1 MPTKRLSLSLFLLSF
16 FFFYSFVSPVPSF
29 QAFSLS
35 SLLFPAFSGEIYL
48 FRDSLRR
55 LEIRIVGKKWNS
67 KKLFC
72 RDISS
77 IRIVIKWGTKM
88 KIIVYIGIIKINMI
102 ICMYN
107 NGISLM
113 KSEIKEKNDG
123 NISSVINY
131 NIFRCNEYN
140 NIRFNSF

>member
-1 MPTKRLSLSLFLLSF
+1 
-16 FFFYSFVSPVPSF
+16 
-29 QAFSLS
+29 
-35 SLLFPAFSGEIYL
+35 
-48 FRDSLRR
+48 
-55 LEIRIVGKKWNS
+55 
-67 KKLFC
+67 
-72 RDISS
+72 
-77 IRIVIKWGTKM
+77 M
-88 KIIVYIGIIKINMI
+88 KIIAKMKYIGIIKINMI